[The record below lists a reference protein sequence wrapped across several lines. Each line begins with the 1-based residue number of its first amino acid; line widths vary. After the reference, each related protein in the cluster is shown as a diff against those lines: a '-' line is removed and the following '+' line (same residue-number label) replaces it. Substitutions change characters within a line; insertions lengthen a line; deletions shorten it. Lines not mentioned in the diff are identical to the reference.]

1 MSGMEAIA
9 TYQKRVEELRT
20 QRGGQVGVDEIAEV
34 IESLLGTLEG
44 DLTEHDIRLYREVEQ
59 LVSYIRSAK
68 NEIADL
74 CPDDLRED
82 AIPDATDQ
90 LDAIV
95 SDTEKA
101 TGTILD
107 SAEKIESIGANLD
120 DETQNEIRV
129 LITQIYE
136 ACNFQDV
143 TGQRITKVV
152 RALKHIETELDKLV
166 SVFGSE
172 IYEEAREKRKAEKA
186 GQSPAEKDLLS
197 GPQLPEDANNQD
209 DIDALLASFD

>member
-1 MSGMEAIA
+1 
-9 TYQKRVEELRT
+9 
-20 QRGGQVGVDEIAEV
+20 
-34 IESLLGTLEG
+34 
-44 DLTEHDIRLYREVEQ
+44 
-59 LVSYIRSAK
+59 VSYIRSAK
-68 NEIADL
+68 NEIADP

>member
-1 MSGMEAIA
+1 MEAVA
-9 TYQKRVEELRT
+9 TYQKRVGELCA
-20 QRGGQVGVDEIAEV
+20 QRGGQVGVDEISEV

-44 DLTEHDIRLYREVEQ
+44 DLTENDVRLYREVAQ

-82 AIPDATDQ
+82 AIPDAADQ

-107 SAEKIESIGANLD
+107 SAEKIESTGANLD
-120 DETQNEIRV
+120 DETQNEIRS

-136 ACNFQDV
+136 ACDFQDV

-152 RALKHIETELDKLV
+152 RTLKHIETELDKLA
-166 SVFGSE
+166 SVFGNE
-172 IYEEAREKRKAEKA
+172 IYEEARKRRKAEKVD
-186 GQSPAEKDLLS
+186 QSRDERESLA
-197 GPQLPEDANNQD
+197 GPQLPKDANNQD